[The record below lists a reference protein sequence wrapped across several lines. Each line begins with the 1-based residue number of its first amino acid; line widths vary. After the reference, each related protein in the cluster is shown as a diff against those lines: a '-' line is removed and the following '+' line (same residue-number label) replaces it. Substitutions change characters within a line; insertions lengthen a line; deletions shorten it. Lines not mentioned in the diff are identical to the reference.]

1 MEEVKG
7 IKSFIKDAVE
17 SNGQKYSDELANDVL
32 KKYNNNYDSIIGDI
46 AKENKVKDVDAFRND
61 IYSRYDFS
69 PSTPDNTLHP
79 TEKPQIKVPELAEK
93 QKQFRYN
100 PRVAMGMPIEEAK
113 QIAGSVADENI
124 ENRGNW
130 KGFGKELG
138 LQGKSSV
145 NDLTAAI
152 YGTPGFVYDF
162 IGSGFRALNIPVPE
176 WDESLFTKDATVGKR
191 DINPL
196 SILEKDKD
204 ILLEASRKNTEEVIK
219 LNPDYIKGVQNSFAE
234 GDVDGGIRNLLSSV
248 TRSAAPSAAMMLTG
262 GMSAPAAMGT
272 TSAVFGSMNLNEAD
286 QLGEYGNLSRDG
298 VVAVS
303 ALTGAI
309 EYIFERNL
317 GSGAAGNAIKKL
329 ITEKG
334 EDVAKQQIKKTWQD
348 QVSNMIIRNPWMAPF
363 GEAYEEMGTQLAQN
377 TVNKFSGY
385 MPDIKITDGMVDAG
399 LMGTTSGGIHM
410 SMIKAIQQGFNA
422 SGDAIARNQ
431 VKKEYN
437 KSIGLLEDIP
447 DANYTEAVYN
457 LTQNYT
463 DPQQLFDTFQEI
475 NQSFNV
481 SQEDFLKAY
490 EFVLNSARYTQMSK
504 SRAQQIEEGIN
515 KYSGTDGN
523 VTTATINGQEW
534 YIKNPEDLGKPGKI
548 IFAHNE
554 NGTKAFQSVKV
565 KDWLSQTPDEVRS
578 TISQE
583 DEMNEQLVQ
592 EQELIAEQ
600 QQLLTGV
607 DEGAEIVNDK
617 EQGSLRV
624 IEFSNGQSK
633 AIEEGQEIIF
643 NTPEELQGFLSD
655 YANEQIKQQQAF
667 INDKRA
673 EIEKRREEELKNR
686 KGNTIS
692 QSEIQRRF
700 LQKRDADETQNKLLE
715 GLNQASG
722 GVDENKRFID
732 ANDAIFEE
740 LVNLGVTP
748 DEQGII
754 RTTDINEVIAEN
766 EAKIKREINQEIKN
780 EGLKRVT
787 DEFRF
792 QDDTKKIKEIQA
804 KYDAELAELEKEQ
817 PPVNLDEL
825 TPEERYNEV
834 LKNDGE
840 DIAAEMLLSDV
851 QDIRSQAQELRKAET
866 SSKTDK
872 LNNLKQAKQLEAE
885 AQRLEAILSQSQAT
899 SEQMSPL
906 GDERSGGVNTANN
919 SEDKNEKV
927 NQNSNQNADNQ
938 NQQQNKVDQKKQLPY
953 FEDVKNVST
962 LAQKIIKG
970 EQITTEDKQ
979 LQTNFPKELEKELKR
994 QKRLAALQKKAN
1006 KPQKPRKLSKV
1017 RQDAVSLEVY
1027 TPREIVLQYLAGH
1040 GKINMAALQSIFG
1053 NKKGKSVESERRRRI
1068 SYYSAEGMGVN
1079 EMAHMLWENSG
1090 DQIYEKYDSQDFREA
1105 VEDVILSFNSS
1116 TAMAKELLQNYQTI
1130 DEQMMAEAEAMQQAE
1145 DVDDA
1150 EVDQL
1155 EEQAVDNIENNPLIA
1170 SENEID
1176 NVILQD
1182 YENGQGNT
1190 ESEDSQVSGTRS
1202 GSNGQNP
1209 SGNTSNTN
1217 QRSANEN
1224 SVEEL
1229 SDDWKQDNNVPFRAD
1244 LEITATK
1251 QASEDLRNRPN
1262 ALKALQKLSEL
1273 FNIKVNII
1281 HSSEMSEKAVL
1292 ASKGINGTPKA
1303 YYDPDTKEAYII
1315 SDMISKDHV
1324 SDVKKSFF
1332 HEAILHKGLDLIFD
1346 LEPVTLLGKKY
1357 KNKEQFLSEVFKR
1370 LDDNTIADRAKIY
1383 APDFFV
1389 KSFEFVNGRYQ
1400 LKKGASYNSLS
1411 EAKKQELAEE
1421 TLAELNEI
1429 EDLQKEINRLN
1440 NIDKLK
1446 AGSLSRLKTLVDS
1459 LWRHVKKLAGW
1470 SSKQF
1475 TRRDLID
1482 MLSEHRNLVKKAT
1495 ATNKSNQVTKSP
1507 LQGSTAKPGG
1517 VKQDTRF
1524 QAAWHGSPHA
1534 FDKFSTQFM
1543 GTGEGA
1549 QAYGWGLYF
1558 TDKEGIARSYSKLGD
1573 YQDIE
1578 NKVNIIE
1585 NKYPVLAEKLFN
1597 YWSLDEIKEVLNRG
1611 LEISTDSEGIELAKI
1626 KDSDIV
1632 VANRPNAEEKANEII
1647 SDILNIL
1654 PKRNLYKVKIHG
1666 DKTIDE
1672 LNFLRWDKEVPQN
1685 KLDDIIDQ
1693 AKKENIYQKRN
1704 NREIISGVSTGQFFI
1719 PVNHSVAGEMLYN
1732 ELSLALGDQKAA
1744 SEFLLRAGIDGIQY
1758 PTEYTS
1764 KGEHEDSF
1772 NYVVFDENA
1781 VEIED
1786 HIRFRIMGEW
1796 GAYNLDVAEEAT
1808 TRMDNLEVAKQME
1821 TSDKSPKEI
1830 KLATGWERGGDKLWR
1845 YETSDIEIKNF
1856 DRLKEVQS
1864 NAKFEHDAVDLINYE
1879 INEDGTYNLRMR
1891 GKGATNTI
1899 TGFVGFSNLK
1909 ENELV
1914 PFLGKEIAEIIST
1927 REGNK
1932 LDVTIEFDEGVSYEY
1947 ITGENGIPFETENG
1961 LKITDIVNDTE
1972 LFKAYPD
1979 ISNMLL
1985 FFTSD
1990 VKAAAHI
1997 SDNNGNQYIAISK
2010 NFPLS
2015 QRMLERILNH
2025 ELQHA
2030 VQEVEGFAQGGTPS
2044 KMPRVTDFRNSD
2056 TIEMYT
2062 NEIKRLEKTDEYKQA
2077 IKESDEFLANNPDAT
2092 EEQMD
2097 AEEERLSEAYPA
2109 YGKISAFTKEANRLS
2124 RLPKDSYDAYH
2135 KLGGEVEAR
2144 NVERRANMSPEY
2156 RASKLLQETEDVSR
2170 LDQIFIKGGAEAVRF
2185 RAEQQDNNLIVMHN
2199 LDPDNILNIHKLGGL
2214 PVPSIAI
2221 ARTDVPFIS
2230 YGSISLIADKSL
2242 VDPKGHGKARTF
2254 NSDIYSPR
2262 YPGIHYDIDFAAFDK
2277 VFDEANT
2284 RGAEK
2289 YGLHPIS
2296 IGSLGLDTS
2305 GLSKLQDDRVAM
2317 LAYLIDKGDAPR
2329 PVKKSSGLD
2338 KSLHKFI
2345 KKGHQDAFKLRENPE
2360 FIEAVT
2366 NIYKAID
2373 EELGEE
2379 HFVKNGIVNGNLL
2392 RNEASKVANTDAVI
2406 EPDYH
2411 TNRDNIR
2418 ERATGTPKKR
2428 EAFNQW
2434 IREKFES
2441 MVTKE
2446 RIFKGYTNSGSKRY
2460 QAHTLENVVAELR
2473 KGLQGEEGMN
2483 YGLGSVRSG
2492 AAKEFQSIDEIQQD
2506 RNQIVPHEEFN
2517 KIKEELSNEY
2527 SEIMELVK
2535 PYYKYATDHWMYS
2548 TGVSESLLDYAK
2560 KGRSV
2565 DFKPMPTEV
2574 RKQLNDFMNRLKH
2587 MPTEYF
2593 ESKVQ
2598 RAVDLS
2604 EFKAAIVPNKTPQ
2617 NVIDIL
2623 ENKGIEV
2630 RKYNP
2635 DKEGDRSRKVEL
2647 ASKKNNLRFRVEGS
2661 IDKTAEITN
2670 PEYWKG
2676 KTFGYIHNS
2685 QPSENMGAM
2694 FGQDVEPAGK
2704 YITMDYAFVPANYV
2718 EGTVSFNNPLVIDI
2732 TGQEY
2737 PQWKKDLSLLNKGVT
2752 GKKLSNK
2759 LRQQGYDAIIT
2770 VEQYKGSYYPS
2781 ETVILDNE
2789 IDSMKGARFRVENLD
2804 AKIEQLQ
2811 NQRERV
2817 VAEKNRLVKQANQRN
2832 GLFGDTQAAQNDMFA
2847 GEGFNPEAIFQKE
2860 QEFNAQIQR
2869 IDNEI
2874 SLLKKQN
2881 ATGKIEA
2888 SGQMA
2893 LFRAQTETEAFKNW
2907 FGNSK
2912 VVDSEGK
2919 PLVVYHGTNADF
2931 NEFASTKFNVAGY
2944 FSEDP
2949 NIANNMAEAAM
2960 RYKDGNAS
2968 VYPVF
2973 LNIRKPLNL
2982 NSIDGY
2988 KHIDGQQFIDLM
3000 PSELK
3005 LDEDFK
3011 NKIKDE
3017 ESFPLFLH
3025 LADEEFIN
3033 QVKKNGFDGIFY
3045 QEVSTDFW
3053 NDTYIDYQISKT
3065 NSFIAFSPT
3074 QIKSAT
3080 GNNGEFDS
3088 ENPDI
3093 RFRVD
3098 PVDVNLFKYGEGG
3111 TKGLFQNDNGT
3122 LFKSLVGTWRTVEN
3136 GEIVTKYST
3145 KDTNEY
3151 EILKALQG
3159 NPNIPV
3165 IGERVET
3172 NEGPAF
3178 EIERLEELTSLNY
3191 DEYNEIKRILKNLND
3206 QGYFVND
3213 IVSVMKRPGTGELVI
3228 VDFSSGFF
3236 NEAFKGE
3243 SYYSDASGIHRLY
3256 DMLSVDDQ
3264 KRIKQ
3269 DRDRELQRLFSDRK
3283 QRMEERRARRKER
3296 QENNDVKFRVNDTN
3310 TVYSS
3315 LLKNIKKGALISYLQ
3330 DNGLSRGEI
3339 NEVMN
3344 MNDTYWI
3351 DEYFNDTYG
3360 ISVTENG
3367 FIQFDELT
3375 PEVIKIIGNN
3385 EVQLYH
3391 HTASGILS
3399 EIQNNGLQQSDKDV
3413 NRNNA
3418 ENLGVYLTTEY
3429 SGPVV
3434 DGYKHNAVQ
3443 AHGGFPL
3450 TLEVVTAIDQLQPDE
3465 NDADI
3470 SSGRKQFVVTNVN
3483 TDDILNLPDI
3493 DAEQIRF
3500 KVDNEANNVNTN
3512 PTNPQKHA
3520 GNYKMGHVR
3529 FDGFDISIENPKG
3542 SIRSGK
3548 DKTGREWQQQL
3559 PADYGYFRGTKGR
3572 DKDHIDVFIGPKP
3585 ENERIYVVDQVDE
3598 KGNYDE
3604 AKVMLGFDNISQAR
3618 NTYLAAYEKGWK
3630 GLGEITRTD
3639 KAGLKEWFNSDK
3651 TTKPFYNHANS
3662 TKAVP
3667 PHMGEGGEAGGGVRF
3682 AIRSTNPEVDQLF
3695 RQLEKIQRASESR
3708 NRIKDL
3714 KTEFD
3719 QALVFEK
3726 PDILKQIKDLKEGI
3740 RMGQKDTKAKI
3751 KAIQSA
3757 IIQYAQRNMPYDE
3770 VGKRDMFSV
3779 INKIRDA
3786 QTPRTIEKAF
3796 EKIDEITKENES
3808 NKNIRA
3814 VERLIKW
3821 MTNFRQKGQNKEGKF
3836 TYETV
3841 KEFEEFKRIH
3851 KEAIAQAA
3859 VKNSNNSTA
3868 KQKAEAD
3875 KALEAMWQE
3884 IDQKESKSLLD
3895 LTTMKLIELR
3905 RNGRKASKE
3914 LIQAIREDLQAIY
3927 DAAKDAKTA
3936 EDIERVIYRKEDRDF
3951 VKQFLDG
3958 KPIQDRKRF
3967 DRWMSETNGF
3977 LANSMGNWETIL
3989 TMMGGYKLRDKY
4001 SLILNQVEME
4011 VNTQETFNEV
4021 METAMKGYKLEDKK
4035 ALQSKINE
4043 MKKKEYSIVKPIREG
4058 DRGEGSDIP
4067 LSKLMLIDIYN
4078 AIQNEKIREDYYFS
4092 YGDIITNPDDGR
4104 PNEILQRRI
4113 GKERIDKLM
4122 ENLNEGDIIFAKAMQ
4137 QAAESY
4143 WGKMNDVF
4151 IRTFNRDLPKRD
4163 NYWPSTAEFQN
4174 MNDAFEQS
4182 KQDSLHPS
4190 STKELATRRT
4200 PLIADAFE
4208 KFARHIKDGEWYTNM
4223 AIPVTRLNNIFKNPN
4238 VKDLITDKYGE
4249 DFHELINKH
4258 LAHQGLR
4265 PPVQSLLKIE
4275 KAANWLLDNWI
4286 VSAIGLTVTVP
4297 AKQLLSVVNYTENM
4311 PPLKW
4316 ATGFI
4321 KAMANPAKTWKEM
4334 METVPYLKVRLGTG
4348 YSEAVQNAL
4357 NSDKGTSKASS
4368 IHKSIKKWLTIGTR
4382 YGDIAAIIFGG
4393 KPYLDYLLSTGM
4405 DQKEAVDQFLLDTL
4419 RSQQAPFSSTLSLF
4433 QNSKTPWKRAMF
4445 AFSNT
4450 PSQYNR
4456 KLIEGHQAYKR
4467 GDISAYQWGKVIS
4480 IYGII
4485 NNITWVAA
4493 GMFFSN
4499 LLSGRDDWDEFEKSL
4514 GLQIAISLV
4523 GGLPGIKDA
4532 VDLGGRL
4539 LTGLHVYESM
4549 NPIYEGP
4556 FEFADNIDKAIRTD
4570 DIDKTKTY
4578 LLEAAKYGSSMIG
4591 IGGRNVEK
4599 IYKATIKRAETMAKA
4614 DERQADEKLK
4624 ELAEPKTKLK
4634 GMSNYYKK
4642 TAETAHELKYAY
4654 SGAKSKATR
4663 LEGEGKKAQAERLRE
4678 AVIQSK
4684 ANLNDTDFTLRDIEQ
4699 ELKRFNSRVESI
4711 TD

>member
-17 SNGQKYSDELANDVL
+17 SNGQKYSEELANDVL

-410 SMIKAIQQGFNA
+410 SMIKAIQQGVNA
-422 SGDAIARNQ
+422 SGDAMARNQ

-523 VTTATINGQEW
+523 VTTATIDDQEW

-548 IFAHNE
+548 IFAQNE
-554 NGTKAFQSVKV
+554 SGTKAVQSVKI
-565 KDWLSQTPDEVRS
+565 KPGDWLSQTPDEVRS

-607 DEGAEIVNDK
+607 EEGAKIVNDQS
-617 EQGSLRV
+617 QGNLRIV
-624 IEFSNGQSK
+624 EFSNGQSK
-633 AIEEGQEIIF
+633 AIEEGQELIF
-643 NTPEELQGFLSD
+643 DTPEELQGFLSD
-655 YANEQIKQQQAF
+655 YAQEEIKLQQ
-667 INDKRA
+667 ND
-673 EIEKRREEELKNR
+673 IEAKKADIESRREEELKNR

-700 LQKRDADETQNKLLE
+700 IQKRDADEAQNKLLE

-722 GVDENKRFID
+722 GVNENKRFID
-732 ANDAIFEE
+732 SDDAIFEE

-754 RTTDINEVIAEN
+754 RTTDINKVIAEN

-817 PPVNLDEL
+817 PPVNIDEL

-840 DIAAEMLLSDV
+840 EIAAEMLLSDV
-851 QDIRSQAQELRKAET
+851 NEIRTQAEELRKAET
-866 SSKTDK
+866 SSKKDK

-885 AQRLEAILSQSQAT
+885 AARLETLLQTTGEKLSENENNSAS
-899 SEQMSPL
+899 SEQ
-906 GDERSGGVNTANN
+906 
-919 SEDKNEKV
+919 KV
-927 NQNSNQNADNQ
+927 NQNKIQTVNNQQAENSNAEIVNQNIQPEVISDEQ
-938 NQQQNKVDQKKQLPY
+938 NKQLPY
-953 FEDVKNVST
+953 FEDAKNIPV
-962 LAQKIIKG
+962 LAQKIVNG
-970 EQITTEDKQ
+970 EQITDEDKQ

-1229 SDDWKQDNNVPFRAD
+1229 SDEWKQDNNVPFRAD

-1281 HSSEMSEKAVL
+1281 HSTEMSEKAVL

-1346 LEPVTLLGKKY
+1346 LGPITLLGKKY

-1370 LDDNTIADRAKIY
+1370 LDDNTIANRAKIY
-1383 APDFFV
+1383 APDFFA

-1400 LKKGASYNSLS
+1400 LKKGATYDSLS

-1429 EDLQKEINRLN
+1429 EDLQNEINRLN

-1446 AGSLSRLKTLVDS
+1446 AGSLSRLKALVDS
-1459 LWRHVKKLAGW
+1459 LWRHIKKLAGW

-1482 MLSEHRNLVKKAT
+1482 MLAEHRKLVKQATGTKAV
-1495 ATNKSNQVTKSP
+1495 SSP
-1507 LQGSTAKPGG
+1507 LGGKSALAGRGS
-1517 VKQDTRF
+1517 TRF

-1534 FDKFSTQFM
+1534 FDKFSTNNI
-1543 GTGEGA
+1543 GTGEGN
-1549 QAYGWGLYF
+1549 QSYGWGLYF
-1558 TDKEGIARSYSKLGD
+1558 TDKKGIAESYANNAGNFNTIL
-1573 YQDIE
+1573 
-1578 NKVNIIE
+1578 
-1585 NKYPVLAEKLFN
+1585 KYKG
-1597 YWSLDEIKEVLNRG
+1597 KEVDKNSPIGSAWDIL
-1611 LEISTDSEGIELAKI
+1611 TDSYHGYNTIKKAIRRAKDL
-1626 KDSDIV
+1626 KEYVDDNPKMEQFWDDVVNVLENSSKSDF
-1632 VANRPNAEEKANEII
+1632 EEIP
-1647 SDILNIL
+1647 S
-1654 PKRNLYKVKIHG
+1654 RNLYKVKIHG
-1666 DKTIDE
+1666 DKTLNE
-1672 LNFLRWDKEVPQN
+1672 LNFLRWEKEL
-1685 KLDDIIDQ
+1685 KEGI
-1693 AKKENIYQKRN
+1693 KENIVDQYVKE
-1704 NREIISGVSTGQFFI
+1704 EIIPDKEANKNYMLLDEMKDINTG
-1719 PVNHSVAGEMLYN
+1719 ADLYGFLTQQLN
-1732 ELSLALGDQKAA
+1732 SDKAA
-1744 SEFLLRAGIDGIQY
+1744 SEFLLRSGIDGIQY

-1786 HIRFRIMGEW
+1786 HIRFRADGQINREEFQKQLEEKYPGLKLFLGGRDDILKLSEIQLPKEQQGKGTGTEVMNEITDWADKNDLTVSLTPSTDYGATSVSRLKKFYKRFGFVENKGRNKDFTVSDSMLRTPRNDIRFKVAGEW
-1796 GAYNLDVAEEAT
+1796 GAYNIDRAEET
-1808 TRMDNLEVAKQME
+1808 SLRINNLGVAKQME
-1821 TSDKSPKEI
+1821 QDGKSPKEI
-1830 KLATGWERGGDKLWR
+1830 KIFTGWERGADKLWR
-1845 YETSDIEIKNF
+1845 YEISDGKWTDTVQKMIDTQRKNNIPETWGLAYP
-1856 DRLKEVQS
+1856 RKVAQ
-1864 NAKFEHDAVDLINYE
+1864 LINDAELFEAYPDIKELPVHINIHKDNSYSGSYKRDPYGLYPENDKITVNANSFDKALSILNHE
-1879 INEDGTYNLRMR
+1879 IQHYIQDVEKFAQGGSTNRIKKMHFELMEGINFYNEILS
-1891 GKGATNTI
+1891 KAH
-1899 TGFVGFSNLK
+1899 
-1909 ENELV
+1909 
-1914 PFLGKEIAEIIST
+1914 

-1932 LDVTIEFDEGVSYEY
+1932 ELYEKAMIEKLNKVS
-1947 ITGENGIPFETENG
+1947 
-1961 LKITDIVNDTE
+1961 
-1972 LFKAYPD
+1972 
-1979 ISNMLL
+1979 
-1985 FFTSD
+1985 
-1990 VKAAAHI
+1990 
-1997 SDNNGNQYIAISK
+1997 
-2010 NFPLS
+2010 
-2015 QRMLERILNH
+2015 
-2025 ELQHA
+2025 ELQHI
-2030 VQEVEGFAQGGTPS
+2030 EGKYGLGPS
-2044 KMPRVTDFRNSD
+2044 QA
-2056 TIEMYT
+2056 YQ
-2062 NEIKRLEKTDEYKQA
+2062 RLA
-2077 IKESDEFLANNPDAT
+2077 
-2092 EEQMD
+2092 
-2097 AEEERLSEAYPA
+2097 
-2109 YGKISAFTKEANRLS
+2109 
-2124 RLPKDSYDAYH
+2124 
-2135 KLGGEVEAR
+2135 GEVEAR
-2144 NVERRANMSPEY
+2144 NVQARMNLTPEERLTT
-2156 RASKLLQETEDVSR
+2156 LLEETEDIAR
-2170 LDQIFIKGGAEAVRF
+2170 EDQIFIKEGLNSGLREPEIRF
-2185 RAEQQDNNLIVMHN
+2185 RTEEQSKVIQDAKKYDDVNDFIDAYEEANFRDMHRAPGNPGEYESMEERMDEGTYFNLAEVAQGYSVQ
-2199 LDPDNILNIHKLGGL
+2199 PD
-2214 PVPSIAI
+2214 
-2221 ARTDVPFIS
+2221 DYF
-2230 YGSISLIADKSL
+2230 
-2242 VDPKGHGKARTF
+2242 DPKNG
-2254 NSDIYSPR
+2254 PR
-2262 YPGIHYDIDFAAFDK
+2262 W
-2277 VFDEANT
+2277 
-2284 RGAEK
+2284 
-2289 YGLHPIS
+2289 YGYNDYAGMQS
-2296 IGSLGLDTS
+2296 Y
-2305 GLSKLQDDRVAM
+2305 R
-2317 LAYLIDKGDAPR
+2317 
-2329 PVKKSSGLD
+2329 
-2338 KSLHKFI
+2338 
-2345 KKGHQDAFKLRENPE
+2345 
-2360 FIEAVT
+2360 
-2366 NIYKAID
+2366 AI
-2373 EELGEE
+2373 
-2379 HFVKNGIVNGNLL
+2379 
-2392 RNEASKVANTDAVI
+2392 
-2406 EPDYH
+2406 
-2411 TNRDNIR
+2411 
-2418 ERATGTPKKR
+2418 R
-2428 EAFNQW
+2428 EAFNKIQ
-2434 IREKFES
+2434 EQLFD
-2441 MVTKE
+2441 
-2446 RIFKGYTNSGSKRY
+2446 
-2460 QAHTLENVVAELR
+2460 
-2473 KGLQGEEGMN
+2473 GEEISDMPTLLAYRAVPNNVDTDVLHDGDWITFSEQYAIDHGEHRFGEDEYKIIVEEVPADQVWWDGN
-2483 YGLGSVRSG
+2483 DINEWGYDTGET
-2492 AAKEFQSIDEIQQD
+2492 EF
-2506 RNQIVPHEEFN
+2506 
-2517 KIKEELSNEY
+2517 L
-2527 SEIMELVK
+2527 
-2535 PYYKYATDHWMYS
+2535 
-2548 TGVSESLLDYAK
+2548 
-2560 KGRSV
+2560 GRS
-2565 DFKPMPTEV
+2565 DLIRIWNEANTKP
-2574 RKQLNDFMNRLKH
+2574 K
-2587 MPTEYF
+2587 
-2593 ESKVQ
+2593 
-2598 RAVDLS
+2598 
-2604 EFKAAIVPNKTPQ
+2604 
-2617 NVIDIL
+2617 
-2623 ENKGIEV
+2623 
-2630 RKYNP
+2630 
-2635 DKEGDRSRKVEL
+2635 
-2647 ASKKNNLRFRVEGS
+2647 
-2661 IDKTAEITN
+2661 
-2670 PEYWKG
+2670 
-2676 KTFGYIHNS
+2676 
-2685 QPSENMGAM
+2685 
-2694 FGQDVEPAGK
+2694 
-2704 YITMDYAFVPANYV
+2704 
-2718 EGTVSFNNPLVIDI
+2718 
-2732 TGQEY
+2732 
-2737 PQWKKDLSLLNKGVT
+2737 
-2752 GKKLSNK
+2752 
-2759 LRQQGYDAIIT
+2759 
-2770 VEQYKGSYYPS
+2770 
-2781 ETVILDNE
+2781 
-2789 IDSMKGARFRVENLD
+2789 
-2804 AKIEQLQ
+2804 
-2811 NQRERV
+2811 
-2817 VAEKNRLVKQANQRN
+2817 
-2832 GLFGDTQAAQNDMFA
+2832 
-2847 GEGFNPEAIFQKE
+2847 
-2860 QEFNAQIQR
+2860 
-2869 IDNEI
+2869 
-2874 SLLKKQN
+2874 
-2881 ATGKIEA
+2881 
-2888 SGQMA
+2888 
-2893 LFRAQTETEAFKNW
+2893 FRAQTETKAFKDW
-2907 FGNSK
+2907 FGDSK
-2912 VVDSEGK
+2912 VVDEEGK
-2919 PLVVYHGTNADF
+2919 PLVVYHGTGADF
-2931 NEFASTKFNVAGY
+2931 NEFKSTKFPTAGY
-2944 FSEDP
+2944 FAKTPD
-2949 NIANNMAEAAM
+2949 IANVTAM
-2960 RYKDGNAS
+2960 FNIEYNDKPGS
-2968 VYPVF
+2968 IVPVYLSLQNP
-2973 LNIRKPLNL
+2973 INL
-2982 NSIDGY
+2982 NNINGDQKFSVDELPIELKESTRNKLKQTY
-2988 KHIDGQQFIDLM
+2988 KHPNPIWSYLGSRDLIEDLKSKGYDGILYK
-3000 PSELK
+3000 EG
-3005 LDEDFK
+3005 EV
-3011 NKIKDE
+3011 DE
-3017 ESFPLFLH
+3017 EL
-3025 LADEEFIN
+3025 N
-3033 QVKKNGFDGIFY
+3033 QYRDIPVHNT
-3045 QEVSTDFW
+3045 EA
-3053 NDTYIDYQISKT
+3053 
-3065 NSFIAFSPT
+3065 FIAFSPT

-3088 ENPDI
+3088 DNPDI
-3093 RFRVD
+3093 RFRQDGSGYKTDIFDNEISAMRNFRKELEKKYPELNFTFSEAQTTNSAYLKVHDDDFKTLLEFRFSDHAENFAHAQLSRTDKWNLGYDVD
-3098 PVDVNLFKYGEGG
+3098 TNKSVINDAIEKKLNSIKNLNGAVDKVSKLKEGTEITIDGKAQKVISADRDHVRTKEVDPTTIALNGTSDQAWLHRNGYFGTYMAARKAQLRGEKLPEGVELIKEGNRQFDFKYTFNQKHWHKSEAIAKQLGYIKKEEPTSASLKNTSTEAERKSNNPKDKNLSEKLESSSVSSTNFTSYHNVSGSNVNNNSETNNTRFKVEPVDVNLFKYGEGG

-3151 EILKALQG
+3151 EMLKALQG

-3178 EIERLEELTSLNY
+3178 EIEKLEELTSLNY
-3191 DEYNEIKRILKNLND
+3191 DEYNEIKRILLDLNN

-3213 IVSVMKRPGTGELVI
+3213 IVSVMKRPKTGELVI
-3228 VDFSSGFF
+3228 VDFSSGFY

-3256 DMLSVDDQ
+3256 DMLSAEDQ
-3264 KRIKQ
+3264 KKVKD

-3283 QRMEERRARRKER
+3283 KRMEERRAKRKER
-3296 QENNDVKFRVNDTN
+3296 NEQNDAEVKFRVNDSN

-3315 LLKNIKKGALISYLQ
+3315 LLKNIKKGALITYLQ
-3330 DNGLSRGEI
+3330 DNDLSREEI
-3339 NEVMN
+3339 NDVMN
-3344 MNDTYWI
+3344 LNDTYWI
-3351 DEYFNDTYG
+3351 DEYLSDTYG
-3360 ISVTENG
+3360 ISVTEKG
-3367 FIQFDELT
+3367 FVQFDELT
-3375 PEVIKIIGNN
+3375 PEVKKIVGNN
-3385 EVQLYH
+3385 EIQLYH

-3399 EIQNNGLQQSDKDV
+3399 GIQKNGLQQSDKDV

-3418 ENLGVYLTTEY
+3418 ENLGVYLTNEY
-3429 SGPVV
+3429 SGPAA
-3434 DGYKHNAVQ
+3434 DGYKYNAVQ

-3450 TLEVVTAIDQLQPDE
+3450 TLEVVTTIDQIQPDA

-3470 SSGRKQFVVTNVN
+3470 SSGRKQFVVQGINPE
-3483 TDDILNLPDI
+3483 DILNLPDV
-3493 DAEQIRF
+3493 DTESVRF
-3500 KVDNEANNVNTN
+3500 KVDNAAQETNTN
-3512 PTNPQKHA
+3512 PTEPQKHA

-3548 DKTGREWQQQL
+3548 DKTGREWQHEL
-3559 PADYGYFRGTKGR
+3559 PTDYGYFRGTKGR

-3585 ENERIYVVDQVDE
+3585 ENDRIYVVDQIDPTT
-3598 KGNYDE
+3598 GNYDE

-3618 NTYLAAYEKGWK
+3618 NTYLAAYETGWK

-3639 KAGLKEWFNSDK
+3639 KAGLKEWFQSEK
-3651 TTKPFYNHANS
+3651 TTKPFFNYATS
-3662 TKAVP
+3662 EQMSPSGDEPSAD
-3667 PHMGEGGEAGGGVRF
+3667 GGGVRF
-3682 AIRSTNPEVDQLF
+3682 AIRSDNPEIDQLF
-3695 RQLEKIQRASESR
+3695 RQLDKLQRQSRASQR
-3708 NRIKDL
+3708 LKGL
-3714 KTEFD
+3714 KTELEH
-3719 QALVFEK
+3719 ALVFEK
-3726 PDILKQIKDLKEGI
+3726 PDIQKQIKDLKEGI
-3740 RMGQKDTKAKI
+3740 RLGHYHAKDRIKEIQKV
-3751 KAIQSA
+3751 
-3757 IIQYAQRNMPYDE
+3757 IIDYARRNMPYDE
-3770 VGKRDMFSV
+3770 VGKRDMFAV

-3786 QTPRTIEKAF
+3786 QTPKAIEKAF

-3851 KEAIAQAA
+3851 KEAIALGAA
-3859 VKNSNNSTA
+3859 KHNNKSTP

-3958 KPIQDRKRF
+3958 QPIQDRKRF

-4021 METAMKGYKLEDKK
+4021 METAMKGYGLKTKK

-4058 DRGEGSDIP
+4058 DRGEGSDIS
-4067 LSKLMLIDIYN
+4067 LSKLMIIDIYN

-4092 YGDIITNPDDGR
+4092 YGDLITNPDDGR

-4151 IRTFNRDLPKRD
+4151 IRTFNRDLPKRE

-4499 LLSGRDDWDEFEKSL
+4499 LLSGRDEWDEFEKSL

-4614 DERQADEKLK
+4614 DEYEVNEKLK
-4624 ELAEPKTKLK
+4624 ELSEPKKKIDAELN

-4642 TAETAHELKYAY
+4642 TRKNKPDYKAAETAHELKYAY
-4654 SGAKSKATR
+4654 SGAKSKATK
-4663 LEGEGKKAQAERLRE
+4663 LEGEGKKAQAEHLRE

-4699 ELKRFNSRVESI
+4699 ELKRFNSRVELI
-4711 TD
+4711 ID